1 MSSLR
6 PLFQTYRLQ
15 PQGKTTASS
24 VLRFH
29 LDGSRPRATYVLAY
43 VIRSAPIAFTTL
55 ANGNVTFDL
64 PLPLANAI
72 AANGKQATCEPD
84 TDDRRRGLSAAEACL
99 LSDVQAVAVVVN
111 DRPELASSL
120 LLLPSSCPTLAVGW
134 IETVV
139 LDFFAWARQKSYFP
153 SATAVGLL
161 HIGTVLTWAVYSI
174 YKSNVYTGSQI
185 VHQVIPAGDT
195 ASSPPNDISA
205 SATSSSVSSASCPS
219 VTLSA
224 TILVRLISNLS
235 LKFPTDSS
243 PSANKLQASKV
254 PRRRI

>member
-1 MSSLR
+1 MLC
-6 PLFQTYRLQ
+6 
-15 PQGKTTASS
+15 
-24 VLRFH
+24 FH
-29 LDGSRPRATYVLAY
+29 SDGPRPRATYVLVYA
-43 VIRSAPIAFTTL
+43 IRSAPIAFTTL
-55 ANGNVTFDL
+55 ANGSVTFDL

-72 AANGKQATCEPD
+72 AANGKQATCEAD
-84 TDDRRRGLSAAEACL
+84 TDDRRRGLSSAEACL

-120 LLLPSSCPTLAVGW
+120 LLLPSSCPTLTVGW

-139 LDFFAWARQKSYFP
+139 LNFFAWARQRSYFP
-153 SATAVGLL
+153 SASAVGLL

-195 ASSPPNDISA
+195 DSSPSSDISA
-205 SATSSSVSSASCPS
+205 SATSSSAPSASCPS

-224 TILVRLISNLS
+224 TTVVRPIPNIS
-235 LKFPTDSS
+235 LKLPTDSS
-243 PSANKLQASKV
+243 PSANKLQTSKV
-254 PRRRI
+254 PRRRIQVWRGIHPLSNFQ